1 MNAPLLFLCVATG
14 IFWFLAEEARQAFAA
29 RLASLLP
36 RTVVERHLQVL
47 LREFRQA
54 CRSSAAGLFPFSAL
68 HIVYNA
74 AACGTLCLALWYTP
88 PAGLPPGVLFFLRY
102 AGAVVV
108 PLAFV
113 ADVVL
118 FARVLT
124 ATFARPL
131 PCEEPESS
139 RGRLRAKA
147 GARVRTFFEPTGR
160 R

>member
-1 MNAPLLFLCVATG
+1 MSAPLLFLCVATG
-14 IFWFLAEEARQAFAA
+14 IFWFLAQEARQAFAA

-47 LREFRQA
+47 LREFRQCLPEFRRRA
-54 CRSSAAGLFPFSAL
+54 LPLSAL

-74 AACGTLCLALWYTP
+74 AACGTLMTALWYTP

-131 PCEEPESS
+131 PCEEPES
-139 RGRLRAKA
+139 
-147 GARVRTFFEPTGR
+147 
-160 R
+160 